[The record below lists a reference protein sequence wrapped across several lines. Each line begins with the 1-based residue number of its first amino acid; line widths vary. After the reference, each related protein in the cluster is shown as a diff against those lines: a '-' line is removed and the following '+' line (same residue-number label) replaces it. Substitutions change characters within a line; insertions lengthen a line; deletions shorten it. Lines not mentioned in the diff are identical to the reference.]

1 MGDRPWFKVRASGLG
16 WTPITWEGWLITLA
30 SMALVLAA
38 NFVFLAHLGVF
49 RR

>member
-1 MGDRPWFKVRASGLG
+1 MGERPWFKVRVNGLG
-16 WTPITWEGWLITLA
+16 WTPITWEGWLITLL
-30 SMALVLAA
+30 SMVLVLAA